1 MSNTSGLQKSGLQ
14 MLLGRA
20 RFEQLMGEADRSG
33 LSMATVVRHA
43 VDFWMAQPP
52 GRRSYEGPVQPPV
65 IDLNVDAATPRP
77 LRYQG

>member
-1 MSNTSGLQKSGLQ
+1 

-43 VDFWMAQPP
+43 VDHWMAQPP
-52 GRRSYEGPVQPPV
+52 GRRSYQGPPQAGV
-65 IDLNVDAATPRP
+65 IDLDADPAAPRP